1 MSDDAVKMGNIN
13 PPGNNI
19 LVQELDLSYAVVPYS
34 RALKRGAALTQAY
47 GDRVGYRYYQDEEC
61 GIFWSNDPHTTIHK
75 MLDKLGLDEIQ
86 DEYRR
91 AAEFYHKAGVTGY

>member
-1 MSDDAVKMGNIN
+1 
-13 PPGNNI
+13 
-19 LVQELDLSYAVVPYS
+19 
-34 RALKRGAALTQAY
+34 
-47 GDRVGYRYYQDEEC
+47 
-61 GIFWSNDPHTTIHK
+61 